1 MAVDQAILDDI
12 AGKIAGGLRMLG
24 GVRQEAES
32 QVRAVVEGAFA
43 HFDVVTN
50 ERMQVQEALLAKARE
65 DMAALEAR
73 IKALEAKLKDL
84 ESGG

>member
-24 GVRQEAES
+24 GFRQEAES
-32 QVRAVVEGAFA
+32 QVRAVVEGALA

-50 ERMQVQEALLAKARE
+50 ERMQVQEALLARARE
-65 DMAALEAR
+65 EMTSLESR
-73 IKALEAKLKDL
+73 IKALEARLKDL

>member
-12 AGKIAGGLRMLG
+12 AGKIAGGLRLLG
-24 GVRQEAES
+24 GFKQEAES

-65 DMAALEAR
+65 DMTMLESR
-73 IKALEAKLKDL
+73 IKDLESKIKDL

>member
-24 GVRQEAES
+24 GVRQEAET

-73 IKALEAKLKDL
+73 IKTLESRLKDL
-84 ESGG
+84 GSGG

>member
-1 MAVDQAILDDI
+1 MAVDQAMLDDI

-24 GVRQEAES
+24 GFKHEAES
-32 QVRAVVEGAFA
+32 QVRAVVEGALV

-50 ERMQVQEALLAKARE
+50 ERMQVQEALLARAGE
-65 DMAALEAR
+65 DMGMLESR
-73 IKALEAKLKDL
+73 IKALETRIKEL

>member
-65 DMAALEAR
+65 DMAALESR

>member
-65 DMAALEAR
+65 DMAALESR

-84 ESGG
+84 EPGG

>member
-65 DMAALEAR
+65 DMVALEDR
-73 IKALEAKLKDL
+73 IKALESRIKDL
-84 ESGG
+84 GSGG